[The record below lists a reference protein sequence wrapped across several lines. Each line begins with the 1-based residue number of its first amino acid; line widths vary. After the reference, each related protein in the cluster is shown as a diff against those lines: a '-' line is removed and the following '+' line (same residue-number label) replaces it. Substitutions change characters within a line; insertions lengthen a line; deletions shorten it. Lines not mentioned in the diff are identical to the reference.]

1 MSESPT
7 DSTTESTTAGTP
19 ERDPRD
25 LRRVTLTRDSVGRYT
40 ARNDRGGSITLSSGT
55 DELSPVELLLAGI
68 AGCTAVDVDT
78 VTTRRAEPEQFE
90 IEVTADKVKDEH
102 GNHLQDIE
110 VRFRVRF
117 PEGDGGDAAREMLPK
132 LVKRSHDEWCTVSR
146 TVEMGTPVTTTVE

>member
-1 MSESPT
+1 MS
-7 DSTTESTTAGTP
+7 
-19 ERDPRD
+19 ERDPQD
-25 LRRVTLTRDSVGRYT
+25 LRRVTLSRDSVGRYT
-40 ARNDRGGSITLSSGT
+40 VRNDRGGSITTSSGT

-90 IEVTADKVKDEH
+90 VEVTADKVRDEH

-117 PEGDGGDAAREMLPK
+117 PAGDAGDAAREMLPK
-132 LVKRSHDEWCTVSR
+132 LVQRSHDEWCTVSR
-146 TVEMGTPVTTTVE
+146 TVELGQKVTTTIE

>member
-1 MSESPT
+1 MTESETTTPSPT
-7 DSTTESTTAGTP
+7 A
-19 ERDPRD
+19 RDPKD

-40 ARNDRGGSITLSSGT
+40 ARNDRGGSISLSSGT
-55 DELSPVELLLAGI
+55 DELSPVELLLAAI

-102 GNHLQDIE
+102 GNHLEDIE

-132 LVKRSHDEWCTVSR
+132 LVRRSHDEWCTVSR
-146 TVEMGTPVTTTVE
+146 TVELGTNVATSVE

>member
-1 MSESPT
+1 M
-7 DSTTESTTAGTP
+7 TESTS
-19 ERDPRD
+19 ERNSDD

-40 ARNDRGGSITLSSGT
+40 VRNDRGGSITVSSGT

-68 AGCTAVDVDT
+68 AGCTAVDGDT
-78 VTTRRAEPEQFE
+78 VTTRRAEPDQFE
-90 IEVTADKVKDEH
+90 VEVTADKVKDEN

-117 PEGDGGDAAREMLPK
+117 PDGDGGDAAREMLPK

-146 TVEMGTPVTTTVE
+146 TVEMGTPVTTTIE

>member
-1 MSESPT
+1 M
-7 DSTTESTTAGTP
+7 TESTT
-19 ERDPRD
+19 ERDPKD

-68 AGCTAVDVDT
+68 AACTAVDVDT
-78 VTTRRAEPEQFE
+78 VTSRRAEPDDFE
-90 IEVTADKVKDEH
+90 VVVTADKVKDEH

-117 PEGDGGDAAREMLPK
+117 PDGDGGDAAREMLPK

-146 TVEMGTPVTTTVE
+146 TVEMGTLVTTTIE

>member
-1 MSESPT
+1 
-7 DSTTESTTAGTP
+7 
-19 ERDPRD
+19 
-25 LRRVTLTRDSVGRYT
+25 
-40 ARNDRGGSITLSSGT
+40 
-55 DELSPVELLLAGI
+55 
-68 AGCTAVDVDT
+68 VDVDT

-146 TVEMGTPVTTTVE
+146 TVELGQQVSTTVE

>member
-1 MSESPT
+1 MST
-7 DSTTESTTAGTP
+7 DAP
-19 ERDPRD
+19 D
-25 LRRVTLTRDSVGRYT
+25 LRAITLTRDSLGRYT
-40 ARNDRGGSITLSSGT
+40 ARNPRGGSLTVSSGT

-78 VTTRRAEPEQFE
+78 VTTRRAEPEQFVV
-90 IEVTADKVKDEH
+90 EVTADKVKDEN

-117 PEGDGGDAAREMLPK
+117 PDGAGGDAAREMLPK

-146 TVEMGTPVTTTVE
+146 TVELGQQVTTTIE

>member
-1 MSESPT
+1 MS
-7 DSTTESTTAGTP
+7 
-19 ERDPRD
+19 ERDPQD
-25 LRRVTLTRDSVGRYT
+25 LRRVTLTRDAVGRYT
-40 ARNDRGGSITLSSGT
+40 VRNDRGGSITTSSGT

-90 IEVTADKVKDEH
+90 VEVTADKVKDEH

-117 PEGDGGDAAREMLPK
+117 PDGDGGDAAREMLPK
-132 LVKRSHDEWCTVSR
+132 LVRRSHDEWCTVSR
-146 TVEMGTPVTTTVE
+146 TVELGQPVTTTVE

>member
-1 MSESPT
+1 M
-7 DSTTESTTAGTP
+7 TESTT
-19 ERDPRD
+19 ERDPKD

-117 PEGDGGDAAREMLPK
+117 PDGDGGDAAREMLPK

-146 TVEMGTPVTTTVE
+146 TVEMGTLVTTPIE

>member
-1 MSESPT
+1 MSERK
-7 DSTTESTTAGTP
+7 P
-19 ERDPRD
+19 ED

-40 ARNDRGGSITLSSGT
+40 ARNDRGGSITVSSGT

-90 IEVTADKVKDEH
+90 VEVTADKVKDEH

-146 TVEMGTPVTTTVE
+146 TVELGHKVTTTIE

>member
-1 MSESPT
+1 MS
-7 DSTTESTTAGTP
+7 
-19 ERDPRD
+19 ERDPQD
-25 LRRVTLTRDSVGRYT
+25 LRRVTLTRDAVGRYT
-40 ARNDRGGSITLSSGT
+40 VRNDRGGSITTSSGT

-90 IEVTADKVKDEH
+90 VEVTADKVRDEH

-117 PEGDGGDAAREMLPK
+117 PDGEGGDAAREMLPK
-132 LVKRSHDEWCTVSR
+132 LVQRSHDEWCTVSR
-146 TVEMGTPVTTTVE
+146 TVELGQKVTTTIE

>member
-1 MSESPT
+1 MS
-7 DSTTESTTAGTP
+7 
-19 ERDPRD
+19 ERDPQD
-25 LRRVTLTRDSVGRYT
+25 LRRVTLTRDAVGRYT
-40 ARNDRGGSITLSSGT
+40 VRNDRGGSITTSSGT

-90 IEVTADKVKDEH
+90 VEVTADKVRDEH

-117 PEGDGGDAAREMLPK
+117 PDGDGGEAAREMLPK
-132 LVKRSHDEWCTVSR
+132 LVRRSHDEWCTVSR
-146 TVEMGTPVTTTVE
+146 TVELGQKVTTSIE

>member
-1 MSESPT
+1 M
-7 DSTTESTTAGTP
+7 TEK
-19 ERDPRD
+19 DPKD

-40 ARNDRGGSITLSSGT
+40 ARNDRGGSISLSSGT
-55 DELSPVELLLAGI
+55 DELSPVELLLAAI

-102 GNHLQDIE
+102 GNHLEDIE

-132 LVKRSHDEWCTVSR
+132 LVRRSHDEWCTVSR
-146 TVEMGTPVTTTVE
+146 TVELGTNVATSVE

>member
-1 MSESPT
+1 MS
-7 DSTTESTTAGTP
+7 
-19 ERDPRD
+19 ERDPQD
-25 LRRVTLTRDSVGRYT
+25 LRRVTLTRDAVGRYT
-40 ARNDRGGSITLSSGT
+40 VRNDRGGSITTSSGT
-55 DELSPVELLLAGI
+55 EEMSPVELLLAGI

-90 IEVTADKVKDEH
+90 VEVTADKVKDEN

-146 TVEMGTPVTTTVE
+146 TVELGTEVTTTVE

>member
-1 MSESPT
+1 MS
-7 DSTTESTTAGTP
+7 
-19 ERDPRD
+19 ERDPQD

-40 ARNDRGGSITLSSGT
+40 VRNDRGGSITTSSGT

-90 IEVTADKVKDEH
+90 VEVTADKVRDEH
-102 GNHLQDIE
+102 GNHLQEIE

-132 LVKRSHDEWCTVSR
+132 LVQRSHDEWCTVSR
-146 TVEMGTPVTTTVE
+146 TVELGQKVTTTIE

>member
-1 MSESPT
+1 M
-7 DSTTESTTAGTP
+7 TESMTESMT
-19 ERDPRD
+19 ERDPKD

>member
-1 MSESPT
+1 MS
-7 DSTTESTTAGTP
+7 
-19 ERDPRD
+19 ERDPKD
-25 LRRVTLTRDSVGRYT
+25 LRRVTLTRDSVGHYT
-40 ARNDRGGSITLSSGT
+40 VRNDRGGSIPVSSGT

-90 IEVTADKVKDEH
+90 VEVTADKVRDEH

-117 PEGDGGDAAREMLPK
+117 PDGEGGDAAREMLPK
-132 LVKRSHDEWCTVSR
+132 LVQRSHDEWCTVSR
-146 TVEMGTPVTTTVE
+146 TVELGQKVATTIE

>member
-1 MSESPT
+1 MS
-7 DSTTESTTAGTP
+7 
-19 ERDPRD
+19 ERDPKD

-40 ARNDRGGSITLSSGT
+40 VRNDRGGSITTSSGT

-90 IEVTADKVKDEH
+90 VEVTADKVRDEH

-110 VRFRVRF
+110 VRFRIRF
-117 PEGDGGDAAREMLPK
+117 PDGEGGDAAREMLPK
-132 LVKRSHDEWCTVSR
+132 LVQRSHDEWCTVSR
-146 TVEMGTPVTTTVE
+146 TVELGQKVTTSVE

>member
-1 MSESPT
+1 M
-7 DSTTESTTAGTP
+7 TESTT
-19 ERDPRD
+19 ERDPKD

-90 IEVTADKVKDEH
+90 VEVTADKVKDEH

-117 PEGDGGDAAREMLPK
+117 PDGDGGDAAREMLPK

-146 TVEMGTPVTTTVE
+146 TVEMGTSVTTTIE

>member
-1 MSESPT
+1 MS
-7 DSTTESTTAGTP
+7 ESTTASTP
-19 ERDPRD
+19 ERDPKD

-40 ARNDRGGSITLSSGT
+40 ARNDRGGSISLSSGT

-117 PEGDGGDAAREMLPK
+117 PGGEAGDAAREMLPK
-132 LVKRSHDEWCTVSR
+132 LVRRSHDEWCTVSR
-146 TVEMGTPVTTTVE
+146 TVELGQKVTTTVE

>member
-1 MSESPT
+1 MT
-7 DSTTESTTAGTP
+7 
-19 ERDPRD
+19 ERDPKD

-40 ARNDRGGSITLSSGT
+40 ARNDRGGSISLSSGT
-55 DELSPVELLLAGI
+55 DELSPVELLLAAI

-102 GNHLQDIE
+102 GNHLEDIE

-146 TVEMGTPVTTTVE
+146 TVELGTKVATSVE

>member
-1 MSESPT
+1 M
-7 DSTTESTTAGTP
+7 TESTT
-19 ERDPRD
+19 ERDPKD

-117 PEGDGGDAAREMLPK
+117 PDGDGGDAAREMLPK

-146 TVEMGTPVTTTVE
+146 TVEMGTPVTTTIE